1 MRMQNTFTLASLMLL
16 FALTIVYGQAQKQ
29 TSSVASAP
37 KIGVIK
43 KPLIDGCGCTLQ
55 LPEDYRK
62 HNERAIFLH
71 DYSDTVQMNIDGKD
85 VRLKLISESPK
96 PQKVKVGSRRKEIYS
111 VGKDRIEIEYVVT
124 KVCPSKDD
132 RDDWCEATWYSAT
145 ITVIRDKQSQQIKAL
160 GLCGC

>member
-1 MRMQNTFTLASLMLL
+1 MKARNTTLLAPLILL
-16 FALTIVYGQAQKQ
+16 FALTLTHSQTPKQ
-29 TSSVASAP
+29 PNVTAADP

-43 KPLIDGCGCTLQ
+43 KPLADGCGCTLQ

-62 HNERAIFLH
+62 HNERAVFLH

-85 VRLKLISESPK
+85 VRLKLISESPE

-111 VGKDRIEIEYVVT
+111 AGKDRIEIEYVVT
-124 KVCPSKDD
+124 KTCPSKDD

-145 ITVIRDKQSQQIKAL
+145 ITVIRGKQSQQIKAL